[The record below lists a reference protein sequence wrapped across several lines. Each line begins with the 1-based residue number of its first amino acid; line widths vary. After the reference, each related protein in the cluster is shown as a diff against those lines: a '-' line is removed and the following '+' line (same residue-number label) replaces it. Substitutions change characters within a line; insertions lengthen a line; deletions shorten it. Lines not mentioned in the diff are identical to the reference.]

1 MLPFLQWPWMKNTQ
15 GLCALDP
22 ALVSTHPLR
31 PVRILLLPS
40 LPSFPVVCGPPAP
53 RCDAYRAVAAPYP
66 NPPAGRAG
74 GGTDPP
80 PAHPA
85 RYWLAAGVTGVDAA
99 GASSSPSSNSP

>member
-1 MLPFLQWPWMKNTQ
+1 MKNTQ

-31 PVRILLLPS
+31 PVRIRLLPS

-53 RCDAYRAVAAPYP
+53 RWDAYRGVAAPYP
-66 NPPAGRAG
+66 DPPAGRAG

-85 RYWLAAGVTGVDAA
+85 SRPAPRYWLVAGVTGVDAA